1 VIPVLPMVLEEPG
14 KTDLFG
20 KLKEHELEHNNGGH
34 FRQRSWSAAG
44 GVMSVLVC
52 HRWRVK

>member
-44 GVMSVLVC
+44 G
-52 HRWRVK
+52 